1 MRLISFN
8 VNSINAYLNKNLTDQ
23 LEKYNY
29 DILSIEELKMSEK
42 NHDFFPYTKDNFSNY
57 WTVSKIK
64 KGYSGTAVLSK
75 KVPLNVTYG
84 FTDNKYDDEGRIITC
99 EFDSFYL
106 VSMYVPN
113 SGEGLKRLSFRMTFE
128 DDLKKYVSALKE
140 KKSVIITGDLNVAN
154 EEIDL
159 KNPSSNHFSPG
170 FTDEERKKFKE
181 LLSLGFID
189 TFRYLHPEEK
199 KYSYWSYLRNARA
212 TNAGWRI
219 DYFLISEDLL
229 PKLKNAEILNDVYGS
244 DHCPVLLD
252 IDL

>member
-8 VNSINAYLNKNLTDQ
+8 VNSINAYLNKKLTDQ
-23 LEKYNY
+23 LEKYDY

-42 NHDFFPYTKDNFSNY
+42 SHDFFPYTKDNFSTY

-75 KVPLNVTYG
+75 KEPLNVTYG
-84 FTDNKYDDEGRIITC
+84 FTNKYDDEGRIITC

-128 DDLKKYVSALKE
+128 DELKRYVSELKK

-170 FTDEERKKFKE
+170 FTDEERRKFKE

-189 TFRYLHPEEK
+189 SYRYLHPEEK

-229 PKLKNAEILNDVYGS
+229 PKLKNADILNDVYGS